1 MRFGVGIKGQ
11 LRVVS
16 WGGGRTPSIHPRDGS
31 GCREE
36 APDGGHLAFVAFKI
50 IFRDQKFLFS
60 QFFFF
65 FLEEAVGVEG
75 RGSAL
80 EGCVRSVRRK

>member
-36 APDGGHLAFVAFKI
+36 APDGGHLAFVSFKI
-50 IFRDQKFLFS
+50 IFKDQKFLFS

-65 FLEEAVGVEG
+65 FFGRSRGGGGEGICVG
-75 RGSAL
+75 R
-80 EGCVRSVRRK
+80 VREICT

>member
-16 WGGGRTPSIHPRDGS
+16 WGGGCTPSIHPRDGS

-50 IFRDQKFLFS
+50 IFKDQKFLFS

-65 FLEEAVGVEG
+65 FGRSRGGGGEGICVG
-75 RGSAL
+75 R
-80 EGCVRSVRRK
+80 VREICT